1 MRFAYIDSQG
11 NEVTIPSVDALALR
25 IELGAI
31 GPDTELYD
39 AQADR
44 WGPAQTH
51 EIFHTLSRDTGGTG
65 AFVAPPPPMAP
76 PQEEAPPPEVPAPLE
91 PHRPTAPP
99 PHLRDEFMSLDEL
112 APGPEP
118 EGDGAAF
125 DLSMPM
131 AGEGPATGEP
141 PGPDFTLAPPL
152 AGGAGGFGLDL
163 DLAPAAPPA
172 AKTPG
177 AAQPPADEPALDFS
191 RPAEPEPPKKPKKAA
206 EEAPASFDFGGG
218 LELAP
223 DPFAAPEPSSSP
235 PAMDFSPGSAVG
247 GSTMD
252 IEQPMSALTSDAPP
266 AWMREEPPPKAE
278 PEPDDGA
285 LDLSRRKPADEGV
298 SPPRRRSAG
307 AAAAAASGATEGE
320 PESEQ
325 PKERAQPRT
334 RPSPPKRTR
343 SRSLTP
349 LILGVVVVA
358 VVGAGG
364 FFGWKAFQA
373 KRSAAAAAAAAPA
386 LPAVVIPSIP
396 AELLPRMRDLGE
408 LALGDMIAELGAMQA
423 ASSIPAEPNR
433 DWLAGIYLADASRFG
448 DVQLFWEGISAFLG
462 EVRASDTRVFHER
475 YQARLAEAGVAAD
488 TAAILLE
495 RADSGFLS
503 TREDRFEAYALMD
516 DLVNAALDLHEF
528 LLLNEARIA
537 YTPAAGG
544 VSRDPV
550 LEAVPET
557 KALGEEM
564 WDRVDRITAALDAMG
579 TLDKV
584 TTERLTAV
592 LFDRIRRAGF
602 R

>member
-11 NEVTIPSVDALALR
+11 NEVSIPSVDALALR

-51 EIFHTLSRDTGGTG
+51 EIFHTLSRDTGGDG
-65 AFVAPPPPMAP
+65 SFVAPPPPV
-76 PQEEAPPPEVPAPLE
+76 APPPVAPPPVEPPPVELPPPPVP
-91 PHRPTAPP
+91 RPPAGPP
-99 PHLRDEFMSLDEL
+99 PHLRDEFMSLEEP
-112 APGPEP
+112 APEP
-118 EGDGAAF
+118 APAAESATFDFSAPMGVEG
-125 DLSMPM
+125 S
-131 AGEGPATGEP
+131 AGGQDQA
-141 PGPDFTLAPPL
+141 PDFTLAPSP
-152 AGGAGGFGLDL
+152 
-163 DLAPAAPPA
+163 PPA
-172 AKTPG
+172 AKAPPK
-177 AAQPPADEPALDFS
+177 APPAGEAALDFS
-191 RPAEPEPPKKPKKAA
+191 MPSEPAPPQKPKKK
-206 EEAPASFDFGGG
+206 EEAETPAAFDFGGG

-223 DPFAAPEPSSSP
+223 DPFSAPEPSSKP

-252 IEQPMSALTSDAPP
+252 LEQPMSTFTPDGPP
-266 AWMREEPPPKAE
+266 AWMKEEGPPPKAA
-278 PEPDDGA
+278 PAPDAGA
-285 LDLSRRKPADEGV
+285 MDVGRRAAADEGAP
-298 SPPRRRSAG
+298 PPRRR
-307 AAAAAASGATEGE
+307 AAAAAAAEGE
-320 PESEQ
+320 AAAE
-325 PKERAQPRT
+325 PKERSQPRT

-343 SRSLTP
+343 SRSYTP
-349 LILGVVVVA
+349 LILGVVGVA

-373 KRSAAAAAAAAPA
+373 RRSAPPPEETAPA

-408 LALGDMIAELGAMQA
+408 LALGDMLAELGTAEA
-423 ASSIPAEPNR
+423 KLAIPAEPNG
-433 DWLAGIYLADASRFG
+433 DWLAGIYLADASRFR
-448 DVQLFWEGISAFLG
+448 DVQAFWEGIGAFVNQ
-462 EVRASDTRVFHER
+462 VRESDTRVFHER

-495 RADSGFLS
+495 RADSGFLA

-528 LLLNEARIA
+528 LLANEARIDYA
-537 YTPAAGG
+537 PAAGG
-544 VSRDPV
+544 MSRDPV
-550 LEAVPET
+550 LEAVPQT
-557 KALGEEM
+557 KELGEEM

-592 LFDRIRRAGF
+592 LFDRIRRASF
-602 R
+602 Q